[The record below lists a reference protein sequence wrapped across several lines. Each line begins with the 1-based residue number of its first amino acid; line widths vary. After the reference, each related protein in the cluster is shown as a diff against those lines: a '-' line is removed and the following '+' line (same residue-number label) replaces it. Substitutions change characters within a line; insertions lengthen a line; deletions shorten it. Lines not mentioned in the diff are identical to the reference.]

1 MTEIATFGQY
11 GRSFQEK
18 LVQALLSDKTFA
30 EQMLEVFCIDYFELN
45 YLKFIVDR
53 YFDYAKKYKFF
64 PTQAILLT
72 IIRDELKV
80 GNDNVIK
87 DQIVDFLQRIRMNPD
102 MGDLAYV
109 KEKALEF
116 ARKQALKAALENAV
130 DQMQANKYEQIV
142 EGIKKAVCVGTTP
155 QLGHD
160 FFQDHECRFSK
171 AQRNCVATGLDEID
185 KKDIMNG
192 GLAGGE
198 LGVIIG
204 ATGAGKCVSPKTKIH
219 IKYTGIKINGR
230 VYKPW
235 EMINTKR
242 GKIYVKD
249 VSETDELCDM

>member
-1 MTEIATFGQY
+1 MSDIATFGQY

-18 LVQALLSDKTFA
+18 LVQALLSDKIFA
-30 EQMLEVFCIDYFELN
+30 EQMMEVFSIDYFELN

-64 PTQAILLT
+64 PTQPILLT
-72 IIRDELKV
+72 IIRDELKI
-80 GNDNVIK
+80 GNDIVIK
-87 DQIVDFLQRIRMNPD
+87 DQIVDYLQRIRTNPD

-160 FFQDHECRFSK
+160 FFQDFECRFSK
-171 AQRNCVATGLDEID
+171 SQRNCVPTGLDEID

-204 ATGAGKCVSPKTKIH
+204 ATGAGKCVSAKTKIH
-219 IKYTGIKINGR
+219 IKYVGVKINGKL
-230 VYKPW
+230 YKPW
-235 EMINTKR
+235 QKLITKR
-242 GKIYVKD
+242 GLVFARDII
-249 VSETDELCDM
+249 ETDELV